1 MTRQTVQ
8 RYFPYPPE
16 ALFDLVGDVLRYPEF
31 LPWIK
36 SMRVTRTQDDGT
48 RLTRLAEALVG
59 FRMIQQRFSTWV
71 ISDGTA
77 RTIETRL
84 HDGPFRRL
92 HNHWRFDPDGAGG
105 ARVTFEIEYE
115 FSHPV
120 LRALAS
126 SVGEEAGRRIM
137 AAFADEADRRYG
149 AVTSS
154 VAEAPDR

>member
-1 MTRQTVQ
+1 
-8 RYFPYPPE
+8 
-16 ALFDLVGDVLRYPEF
+16 
-31 LPWIK
+31 
-36 SMRVTRTQDDGT
+36 MRVTREQRDGD
-48 RLTRLAEALVG
+48 RLTRLAEAVVG

-71 ISDGTA
+71 ISDSSA

-92 HNHWRFDPDGAGG
+92 HNQWRFDPDGAGG

-115 FSHPV
+115 FSHPI

-154 VAEAPDR
+154 VAEAQDR